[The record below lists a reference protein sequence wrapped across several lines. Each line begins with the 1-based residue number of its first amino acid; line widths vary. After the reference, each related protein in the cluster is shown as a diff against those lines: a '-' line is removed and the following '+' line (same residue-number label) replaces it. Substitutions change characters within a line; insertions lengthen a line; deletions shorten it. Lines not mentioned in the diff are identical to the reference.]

1 MIGQCLVKVAEA
13 KEPEKSQE
21 KELDADFWK
30 PDTPTKSEKF
40 ESKVGILLGVIK
52 NFGIVISV
60 ITLAII
66 GLRAMFGSVQERSD
80 YKESLPTH
88 LIGVIIL
95 LACTVLPD
103 IIYKIAINF

>member
-1 MIGQCLVKVAEA
+1 MVKIAEA
-13 KEPEKSQE
+13 KEPQKSQE

-30 PDTPTKSEKF
+30 PESPQKSEKF

-60 ITLAII
+60 ITLMII

-88 LIGVIIL
+88 LIGAIIL
-95 LACTVLPD
+95 LLCTVLPD

>member
-1 MIGQCLVKVAEA
+1 MSGQCLVKVAEA

-30 PDTPTKSEKF
+30 PDAPTKSEKF

-95 LACTVLPD
+95 LSCTVLPD